1 MQITEQEYGQR
12 YRSRDLSEFVV
23 MHPVSYTHLD
33 VYKRQSSLSTDL
45 PRLAQLMFRD
55 TNTTTTGCHAL

>member
-23 MHPVSYTHLD
+23 MHLHAGLININASGDSVHVHVSKSGTVLFEIR
-33 VYKRQSSLSTDL
+33 V
-45 PRLAQLMFRD
+45 
-55 TNTTTTGCHAL
+55 